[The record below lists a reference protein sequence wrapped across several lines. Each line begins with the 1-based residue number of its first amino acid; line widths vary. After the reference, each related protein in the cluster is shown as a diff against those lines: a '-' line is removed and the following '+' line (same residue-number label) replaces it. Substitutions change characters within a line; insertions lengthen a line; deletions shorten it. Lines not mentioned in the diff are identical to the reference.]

1 MISTAASIVRALLV
15 LALVGGCPAARTASA
30 PPQKPVEVD
39 VGTVKPGTAAPRLVV
54 LLVIDQ
60 LPAWAFTAKRAALTG
75 GFDRLLREGAWHTGQ
90 HPSAATLTAPGHALL
105 GTGEPTA
112 TSGILANTWW
122 DRDSGKLVESVRDP
136 NGAVTSA
143 WLRVPGLGDAMAAA
157 NRARPIAGKAIAVSL
172 KDRASILTLG
182 HAGTPIWYDPKLLA
196 WTSMA
201 PLPWLAEWN
210 RTHPIRAHLQDVWKP
225 LDAARLATLT
235 GIGDAAPGEIGDKGF
250 GPVFPH
256 ELGAT
261 KDPAQAIYAAPIGND
276 LVLDTAAEAI
286 TAEQLGADDVPDLLI
301 VSLSA
306 NDYIGH
312 AWGHES
318 WEAWDALLRLDQRL
332 DAFVTAL
339 DERVGAGR
347 WAMIATSDHGA
358 SPMPKGRIT
367 YAQIKDAAN
376 KAAATELGGGEWVA
390 DAHFPTLFLTKAFFA
405 QKDRA
410 KALKKIVF
418 ALRSFPGLARVE
430 RTSDVAGNCGART
443 GEMFR
448 LCLSVDPQRSGEVLF
463 IPRSGWTIGSV
474 EDPHATAHGSLN
486 DYDREVP
493 VIMLEPGRTSHA
505 ALAAPDDTTIQMV
518 RIATVLA
525 RWLGIPPPSTL
536 PRP

>member
-1 MISTAASIVRALLV
+1 LVLVVRAFAV
-15 LALVGGCPAARTASA
+15 LAVLAGCPAPARTPALPVPPA
-30 PPQKPVEVD
+30 PKPEPPIGV
-39 VGTVKPGTAAPRLVV
+39 VKPGTPAPRLVV
-54 LLVIDQ
+54 LLVVDQ
-60 LPAWAFTAKRAALTG
+60 LPAWAFAAKRGALTG
-75 GFDRLLREGAWHTGQ
+75 GFDRMLREGAWLTGQ

-112 TSGILANTWW
+112 TSGILSNTWW
-122 DRDSGKLVESVRDP
+122 DRDAGKLVESVRDA

-143 WLRVPGLGDAMAAA
+143 RLRVPGLGDAMNAA
-157 NRARPIAGKAIAVSL
+157 NATRPVAGKAVAVSL

-182 HAGTPIWYDPKLLA
+182 HAGTPIWYDPKTLA
-196 WTSMA
+196 WTSIA
-201 PLPWLAEWN
+201 PVPWLAEWN
-210 RTHPIRAHLQDVWKP
+210 RTHPIRAHLKDVWTP
-225 LDAARLATLT
+225 LDPARLAALS
-235 GIGDAAPGEIGDKGF
+235 GIADAAPGELGDKGF
-250 GPVFPH
+250 DATFPH
-256 ELGAT
+256 DLGAT
-261 KDPAQAIYAAPIGND
+261 KDPAQAIFAAPIGNEI
-276 LVLDTAAEAI
+276 VLDTATEAI

-332 DAFVTAL
+332 DAFVAAL

-358 SPMPKGRIT
+358 SPMPEGRLT

-376 KAAATELGGGEWVA
+376 KAAATELGGGEWIA
-390 DAHFPTLFLTKAFFA
+390 DAHFPTVFLTKAALA

-410 KALKKIVF
+410 KAIRKIVF

-430 RTSDVAGNCGART
+430 RTSDVAGRCDQRT

-448 LCLSVDPQRSGEVLF
+448 LCLSVDPQRSGEVVF
-463 IPRSGWTIGSV
+463 VPRPGWTIGSA

-486 DYDREVP
+486 DYDQQVP
-493 VIMLEPGRTSHA
+493 VIMLEPGRTPHA
-505 ALAAPDDTTIQMV
+505 ALAQPTETTIQMV
-518 RIATVLA
+518 RVATVIA

-536 PRP
+536 PR